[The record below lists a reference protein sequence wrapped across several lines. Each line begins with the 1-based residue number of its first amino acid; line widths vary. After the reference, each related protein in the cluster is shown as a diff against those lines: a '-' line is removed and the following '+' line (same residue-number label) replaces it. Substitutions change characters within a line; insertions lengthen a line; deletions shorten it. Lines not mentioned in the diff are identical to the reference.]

1 MTSFLPAL
9 CGLSVAAFPASLSGK
24 PVTGRFFDQTRNSPY
39 NHTTVGVS
47 LKTSVY
53 SKPRI
58 SGCCFHSS
66 GFLLCRMFC
75 TQTGR
80 MSGIRRSRPSS
91 CCSLKCWNLKSLHA
105 SLYSTSFFL
114 ICFSSIF
121 LCPILQKDLLSVK
134 DQPQRQVYESLRKN
148 ITIDRIIT

>member
-105 SLYSTSFFL
+105 SWYHFL
-114 ICFSSIF
+114 LFYYRGHNTPNLNEIIPYDF
-121 LCPILQKDLLSVK
+121 LLCNGFYCRDAGKSGTEIHFLSA
-134 DQPQRQVYESLRKN
+134 
-148 ITIDRIIT
+148 